1 MYARKE
7 SADNES
13 VEITAGIDVRVKALV
28 AAAKEGGLIR
38 SNPTCA
44 TLLLKKGIDIYTVS
58 KHLGHA
64 DISTTSVYLDND
76 EDLTGAF
83 DQMGEE
89 AA

>member
-1 MYARKE
+1 
-7 SADNES
+7 
-13 VEITAGIDVRVKALV
+13 VKALV

-38 SNPTCA
+38 SNLAVLPHTMRHTCA

-83 DQMGEE
+83 DQMGDEE